1 MCRWFDPRRIIQGAD
16 TLRRLPQSNQIG
28 ALRFK
33 ASIAK
38 KPQRGGS
45 AGSNLALCRWASTRL
60 NNSQAR
66 TSFQENPAEAHLASG
81 PRKKRPQ
88 PRGDQA
94 RTVPSRY
101 VLGRP
106 NTRKTNEPGR
116 NCSAN
121 RWALER
127 CNPWKQKG
135 ATAFFFQLLQFGRGE
150 GWTVKFINWQVRC

>member
-45 AGSNLALCRWASTRL
+45 AGANLGLCRWASTRL

-88 PRGDQA
+88 PRGGPGQDRSVAICAGAAQHTKDQ
-94 RTVPSRY
+94 RTWQK
-101 VLGRP
+101 LF
-106 NTRKTNEPGR
+106 RKSVG
-116 NCSAN
+116 S
-121 RWALER
+121 
-127 CNPWKQKG
+127 
-135 ATAFFFQLLQFGRGE
+135 
-150 GWTVKFINWQVRC
+150 